1 MVIQMM
7 RLVRRHWLR
16 SWQPDLIAL
25 CRYRYN
31 MKIYWGRDCS
41 VEWSFRVFRILGEH
55 VIMEKRD
62 AQKNILF
69 HVRFRG
75 LRYSKS
81 SEIC

>member
-1 MVIQMM
+1 M
-7 RLVRRHWLR
+7 
-16 SWQPDLIAL
+16 
-25 CRYRYN
+25 
-31 MKIYWGRDCS
+31 
-41 VEWSFRVFRILGEH
+41 EWSFRVFRILGEH

-81 SEIC
+81 SEICVMSRLYHCLSEVGDGASLRSLLMPLADF

>member
-1 MVIQMM
+1 M
-7 RLVRRHWLR
+7 
-16 SWQPDLIAL
+16 
-25 CRYRYN
+25 
-31 MKIYWGRDCS
+31 
-41 VEWSFRVFRILGEH
+41 EWSFRVFRIFGER

-75 LRYSKS
+75 LRYSKR